1 MLQIMDYKKKRDKQ
15 LGKPFTSCRA
25 VLDRLILFNLLK
37 RLEENFCYRCEK
49 EIKSVNEF
57 SVEHKISW
65 VDSDNPKELF
75 WSMDNIAF
83 SHLSCNCRAGFLG
96 KVPSK
101 EHRRKI
107 SLANKGRKLTKKQY
121 DEMVERNKRICT
133 TPKFK
138 LAVSNAMK
146 K

>member
-1 MLQIMDYKKKRDKQ
+1 MMSKSNKKKAEQ
-15 LGKPFTSCRA
+15 LGMAYGTA
-25 VLDRLILFNLLK
+25 AHRLRKAIMWK
-37 RLEENFCYRCEK
+37 YVCEAGDNICFQCK
-49 EIKSVNEF
+49 EEIKRIDDL
-57 SVEHKISW
+57 SVEHKKPW
-65 VDSDNPKELF
+65 LDSNDPIKLYFDLN
-75 WSMDNIAF
+75 NVTF